1 MKYFFNDNNE
11 NNKKNY
17 VNWYWSYAPDVM
29 RVGSVASEKDLIMY
43 NSSLITEE
51 GLEHG

>member
-1 MKYFFNDNNE
+1 MTITGEVTPMIVAYNVIKSLFE
-11 NNKKNY
+11 VSILT
-17 VNWYWSYAPDVM
+17 VNLKS
-29 RVGSVASEKDLIMY
+29 RVQKMIMY